1 MKKNVFKTTVL
12 MIVAISVVFML
23 TGCQA
28 KPIAKTGFLS
38 DYSRLR
44 AGSWSDWGYVNTA
57 ELATYQGFIIEPVNV
72 HFNSYATGTTDYNTG
87 RLSQQ
92 DITEL
97 TTYMHERIS
106 EAVSKSKNSVVYRSG
121 PRVARIRLAITDI
134 NRSTMSSHLPG
145 ARITG
150 SGLGGAT
157 IEAEILD
164 STTGEQIA
172 ATIEAQKGF
181 RLPLAGV
188 RDWSSAKQAMDTWG
202 NKFRKRLEDA
212 RQCN

>member
-1 MKKNVFKTTVL
+1 MKNKVFRPIVL
-12 MIVAISVVFML
+12 MIVAILLACLFA
-23 TGCQA
+23 GCQSA
-28 KPIAKTGFLS
+28 PIAKTGFLS

-44 AGSWSDWGYVNTA
+44 AGSWSDLGYVNST
-57 ELATYQGFIIEPVNV
+57 ELAKYQGFIIEPVTM
-72 HFNSYATGTTDYNTG
+72 HFHSYAGGAKDYETG

-92 DITEL
+92 DISEL
-97 TTYMHERIS
+97 TAYMQARVS

-121 PRVARIRLAITDI
+121 PRVARIRIAITDI
-134 NRSTMSSHLPG
+134 NRSTMTSHFPG
-145 ARITG
+145 ARVSG

-164 STTGEQIA
+164 STTGDQIA
-172 ATIEAQKGF
+172 ATVEAQKGF
-181 RLPLAGV
+181 RIPLAGV

-202 NKFRKRLEDA
+202 NEFRKRLVNA